1 MYPAYTTLLEHIHA
15 KALDDFK
22 TKLEQSLNNGEG
34 FASSVRTWT
43 RTIMDEFDKGSAG
56 NNLILFFITCTTV
69 CSNFI
74 CIFQNYVKIGV
85 LMLA

>member
-1 MYPAYTTLLEHIHA
+1 MCVHKILVIIFFFLVSTFQLVYPAYTTLLGHIRS

-43 RTIMDEFDKGSAG
+43 QSIMLQFDKASAG
-56 NNLILFFITCTTV
+56 NNLI
-69 CSNFI
+69 
-74 CIFQNYVKIGV
+74 
-85 LMLA
+85 